1 MVERTN
7 VFVEQIKYD
16 MLLEKYQRSENII
29 MQLWYCLDKGYTHEE
44 AKIHIKAWLNGQSTV
59 KKSVVEVV
67 NKEDK

>member
-1 MVERTN
+1 MVK
-7 VFVEQIKYD
+7 IKYD
-16 MLLEKYQRSENII
+16 MLLEKYLRNEDII

-67 NKEDK
+67 NKEDKWK

>member
-1 MVERTN
+1 MVEEEN
-7 VFVEQIKYD
+7 VFVEQIKYN
-16 MLLEKYQRSENII
+16 MLLGKYQRSEEII

-44 AKIHIKAWLNGQSTV
+44 AKIHIKAFLNGQSTV

>member
-1 MVERTN
+1 MVEQT
-7 VFVEQIKYD
+7 KYN
-16 MLLEKYQRSENII
+16 MLLAKYERSEDII

-67 NKEDK
+67 KEDK

>member
-1 MVERTN
+1 MVK
-7 VFVEQIKYD
+7 IKYD
-16 MLLEKYQRSENII
+16 MLLEKYLRNEDII